1 MDKREFV
8 QRYII
13 ENFDNGNIYRD
24 IETAV
29 IVFDAIE
36 ETMAERSIHGK
47 PGMVFIGYDDDGECL
62 WDYNDK

>member
-1 MDKREFV
+1 MDKREFI

-36 ETMAERSIHGK
+36 ETMAKAVS
-47 PGMVFIGYDDDGECL
+47 VQNL